1 MRFVHVWVL
10 FLLMS
15 TPASLVAQETRWF
28 RGNLHTHSLWSDGND
43 FPEMICD
50 WYREHGY
57 HFVALSD
64 HNVLSDSEKW
74 IKESVLTKREAT
86 EALERYRQRFGA
98 EWVETRMRDDQTEV
112 RLKMLKEYRGKLEKP
127 GEFLLVQ
134 GEEITDSFESIPIH
148 MCASDLEELIRPRGG
163 ESLRDVIRNNLLAV
177 AEQSARIGR
186 PILAHLNHPNYGYA
200 VTAEDL
206 AAVTQERFFEI
217 YNGHPGVNQQG
228 DAKHASMEQMWDI
241 ANTLRIAELKSPP
254 LFGLGTDDSHHYLG
268 SRGATPGRGWVMVRA
283 TELNATRLINAMNRG
298 DFYASSG
305 VELSEM
311 ICDEQEGR
319 IEVKIVPRPGA
330 TYVTEFIGTKRAY
343 DTSSD
348 PVLDDQ
354 GNPMRV
360 TRKYPADVGRV
371 LAKVEGSHATYR
383 LNGEELYVRARI
395 TSSEAPEN
403 PSYAEQRRQAW
414 TQPIGW
420 RKWLEAAPKP
430 EAKPEPSPR

>member
-1 MRFVHVWVL
+1 MRFVHVCVL
-10 FLLMS
+10 LLLMS
-15 TPASLVAQETRWF
+15 TSASLVAQETRWF

-217 YNGHPGVNQQG
+217 Y
-228 DAKHASMEQMWDI
+228 KI
-241 ANTLRIAELKSPP
+241 
-254 LFGLGTDDSHHYLG
+254 
-268 SRGATPGRGWVMVRA
+268 GRAHV
-283 TELNATRLINAMNRG
+283 
-298 DFYASSG
+298 
-305 VELSEM
+305 
-311 ICDEQEGR
+311 
-319 IEVKIVPRPGA
+319 
-330 TYVTEFIGTKRAY
+330 
-343 DTSSD
+343 
-348 PVLDDQ
+348 
-354 GNPMRV
+354 
-360 TRKYPADVGRV
+360 
-371 LAKVEGSHATYR
+371 
-383 LNGEELYVRARI
+383 
-395 TSSEAPEN
+395 
-403 PSYAEQRRQAW
+403 
-414 TQPIGW
+414 
-420 RKWLEAAPKP
+420 
-430 EAKPEPSPR
+430 